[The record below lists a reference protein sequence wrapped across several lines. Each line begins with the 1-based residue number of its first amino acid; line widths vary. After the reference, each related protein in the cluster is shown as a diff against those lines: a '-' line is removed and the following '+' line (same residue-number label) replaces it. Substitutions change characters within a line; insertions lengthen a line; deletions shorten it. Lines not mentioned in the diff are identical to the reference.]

1 MNISNTIYNETGK
14 PEFDILIEIFTT
26 LEHLKEITKI
36 ARYALNTS
44 RRSAGLMKTKK
55 AYVKYEPLGV
65 VGVISPWN
73 YPFNLT
79 LNPVISAI
87 SAGNCIV
94 VKPSDEGSSIGLSII
109 KNFDPQKI
117 IFEKPNNIVILNAE
131 CGNVII
137 ELYPEIS
144 PNGVERF
151 KKLINLKSYDNV
163 AFHRVIK
170 DKLVQTGDL
179 EFGKKDKLD
188 YGRIGTGKSGLGL
201 IKSEVDAEF
210 DFKKGS
216 VGLARSLKYDTE
228 DSQFFIILDDEPLFE
243 GEYTPIGKVIYGI
256 KVLEKIRYSHRSE
269 YVLRPD
275 FINTVRMLSKK
286 IN

>member
-1 MNISNTIYNETGK
+1 MIKKVKASFHEKLI
-14 PEFDILIEIFTT
+14 FIFLIL
-26 LEHLKEITKI
+26 
-36 ARYALNTS
+36 
-44 RRSAGLMKTKK
+44 
-55 AYVKYEPLGV
+55 LGV
-65 VGVISPWN
+65 
-73 YPFNLT
+73 FT
-79 LNPVISAI
+79 L
-87 SAGNCIV
+87 GFTIV
-94 VKPSDEGSSIGLSII
+94 VKNKCLFV

-117 IFEKPNNIVILNAE
+117 NFEKPKNIVVLNSE

-151 KKLINLKSYDNV
+151 KKLINLKAYDNV

-170 DKLVQTGDL
+170 DKLVQAGDL
-179 EFGKKDKLD
+179 EFGKKNQLD
-188 YGRIGTGKSGLGL
+188 YGKIGTGKSGFGT
-201 IKSEVDAEF
+201 IKSEIDAEF
-210 DFKKGS
+210 NFERGS
-216 VGLARSLKYDTE
+216 VGLARTFKYDTE

-275 FINTVRMLSKK
+275 FINTVRMFK
-286 IN
+286 